1 MPSPPAPEKPTWR
14 RRRTRRRNLNRDAV
28 RAPLRPRRGRLAGKS
43 VPGGGAGHRPA
54 TQAGRAVL
62 LLLDAARLS
71 ARLGHTSGCRGREP
85 PPGPAA
91 PATAFR
97 AAPEAAEAPR
107 LRAACTPRAPGSR
120 TALGRGSWGGGGRG
134 GTAGARGG
142 DRRAQRLHV
151 EGERTVTSRHSGRQ
165 TDATWIEQTRTVGFC
180 VYSLISPSYS
190 EWTFFSK

>member
-43 VPGGGAGHRPA
+43 VPGGGAGPRPA

-71 ARLGHTSGCRGREP
+71 ARLGHTSGCRGRREP

-91 PATAFR
+91 PAAAFR
-97 AAPEAAEAPR
+97 AAPEAAQAPR

-120 TALGRGSWGGGGRG
+120 TALGRGSWGGGGREG
-134 GTAGARGG
+134 RRPAGAETPRGG
-142 DRRAQRLHV
+142 GEDGDLTSQWQTDRRHVDRTNSNRWFLRLLTYQSVLQRM
-151 EGERTVTSRHSGRQ
+151 
-165 TDATWIEQTRTVGFC
+165 D
-180 VYSLISPSYS
+180 
-190 EWTFFSK
+190 FFF

>member
-43 VPGGGAGHRPA
+43 VPGGGAGHCPA

-97 AAPEAAEAPR
+97 AAPEAAEAPLAPRGGVHTPGPR
-107 LRAACTPRAPGSR
+107 LADGPGERQLGRRGARRDSGGSGRRPAGAETPR
-120 TALGRGSWGGGGRG
+120 GGGEDGDL
-134 GTAGARGG
+134 TSQWQT
-142 DRRAQRLHV
+142 DRRHVDRTNSNRWFLRLLTYQSVLQRM
-151 EGERTVTSRHSGRQ
+151 
-165 TDATWIEQTRTVGFC
+165 D
-180 VYSLISPSYS
+180 
-190 EWTFFSK
+190 FFF